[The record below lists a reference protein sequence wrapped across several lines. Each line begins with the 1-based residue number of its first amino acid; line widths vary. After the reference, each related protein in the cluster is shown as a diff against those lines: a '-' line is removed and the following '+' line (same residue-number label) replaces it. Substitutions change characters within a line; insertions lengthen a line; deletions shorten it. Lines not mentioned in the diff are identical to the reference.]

1 MLRFLIFCSLAFA
14 APLHAQGN
22 TRDWERPGP
31 AAERA
36 MYYAKV
42 RTEVNDMLVK
52 WRDAWQRDDAK
63 TLAGFYMEDASYLP
77 PGEAVHTRRAI
88 AEYYKSFLG
97 NVAGVEMQ
105 MLDFG
110 TSGELAF
117 MTSRLVYF
125 DPSASGGGRPVV
137 RTELMVLR
145 RDSWG
150 KWLIQTHMVRVES
163 AEKPVP

>member
-1 MLRFLIFCSLAFA
+1 MLKLLIFCSLAFT

-42 RTEVNDMLVK
+42 RTEINDMLVK

-63 TLAGFYMEDASYLP
+63 TLAGLYTEDASYLP

-88 AEYYKSFLG
+88 AEYYKAFLS

-117 MTSRLVYF
+117 MTSRVVYF
-125 DPSASGGGRPVV
+125 DPAASGGGRQVA

-150 KWLIQTHMVRVES
+150 KWLIQTHMVRVEP
-163 AEKPVP
+163 AEKAVP

>member
-1 MLRFLIFCSLAFA
+1 MLKLIIFLSLICA
-14 APLHAQGN
+14 APLQGQGN
-22 TRDWERPGP
+22 TGDWERPGP

-42 RTEVNDMLVK
+42 RTDVNKMLGQ

-63 TLAGFYMEDASYLP
+63 AIGAFYMEDASYLP

-88 AEYYKSFLG
+88 VEYYKGFLST
-97 NVAGVEMQ
+97 VAGVEMQ

-110 TSGELAF
+110 TSGEMAF
-117 MTSRLVYF
+117 VTGRLVYF
-125 DPSASGGGRPVV
+125 DPSASGGGRQVA

-150 KWLIQTHMVRVES
+150 KWLIQTHMVRVEPV
-163 AEKPVP
+163 EKSVP